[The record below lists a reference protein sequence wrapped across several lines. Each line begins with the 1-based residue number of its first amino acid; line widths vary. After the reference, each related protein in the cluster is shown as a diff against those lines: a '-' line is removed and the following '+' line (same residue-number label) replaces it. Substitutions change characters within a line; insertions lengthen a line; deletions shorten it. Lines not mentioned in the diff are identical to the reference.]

1 MIGVE
6 RQNLTLRPD
15 ASRVLVRPFLPS
27 DPARSLRILARIF
40 ALDENEAEVLLGS
53 VLREFGERHRKIQGI
68 FLERYA
74 AVEDRMPTDRPLSET
89 RKLLIGSF
97 FTSEY
102 SLESAALF
110 NPSIVPDPDQS
121 GVPGGSL
128 RIIMSLRATGEGHI
142 SSITFRSG
150 IVGPD
155 GRITITQPSR
165 FVTEPRAV
173 PNASFEKALFQ
184 QKLAEMGQDHP
195 AATDT
200 LDMLPAEFTFEEL
213 QAAAARQR
221 KRIWSPDAV
230 LAVQRL
236 IVLVRSNYSVA
247 FDPSETISQRVIF
260 PYGPTETNGIEDA
273 RFTRFVGD
281 DGSVVFYATYTA
293 YDGRAVLP
301 QMLETRDFVR
311 FSVST
316 LNGPAVQN
324 KGMALFPRKV
334 RGLYCMLS
342 RQDNENIHLMFSEHP
357 HFWHESEVIIRP
369 REPWEFVQ
377 MGNCGAPIET
387 GRGWLVLTHGV
398 GPMRRYC
405 IGAVLLDRDD
415 PSMLIGRLREPL
427 IEPETKEREGYVP
440 NVVYTCGAL
449 VHNGRLVIP
458 YAVSDSATSFAS
470 VGLDD
475 LLDAM
480 QPAGR

>member
-1 MIGVE
+1 MIAVQ

-27 DPARSLRILARIF
+27 DPARTLRILARIF
-40 ALDENEAEVLLGS
+40 ALDEDEAKALLDS
-53 VLREFGERHRKIQGI
+53 VLREFGGRHQKIQSI

-74 AVEDRMPTDRPLSET
+74 AVEDKVPTDRPLSET

-110 NPSIVPDPDQS
+110 NPSIVADPDQS
-121 GVPGGSL
+121 DVSEGSL
-128 RIIMSLRATGEGHI
+128 RIILSLRATGEGHI

-150 IVGPD
+150 LLGPD
-155 GRITITQPSR
+155 GQVSITPPSR

-173 PNASFEKALFQ
+173 PNAHFDKALFR
-184 QKLAEMGQDHP
+184 QKLAEMGQEHP
-195 AATDT
+195 AAQAT
-200 LDMLPAEFTFEEL
+200 LEMLPEEFTFEEL
-213 QAAAARQR
+213 KAAASQQR
-221 KRIWSPDAV
+221 KRTWNPEAQ

-236 IVLVRSNYSVA
+236 IVLARSNYSVA

-273 RFTRFVGD
+273 RLTRFVCE

-342 RQDNENIHLMFSEHP
+342 RQDNENIHLMFSNHP

-377 MGNCGAPIET
+377 MGNCGPPIET
-387 GRGWLVLTHGV
+387 ERGWLVLTHGV

-405 IGAVLLDRDD
+405 IGAVLLDLDD
-415 PSMLIGRLREPL
+415 PSRLIGRLREPL
-427 IEPETKEREGYVP
+427 IEPETDEREGYVP

-449 VHNGRLVIP
+449 VHNGRLLIP

-470 VGLDD
+470 VGLAD
-475 LLDAM
+475 LLGAM
-480 QPAGR
+480 VPVGR